1 MSTNRETTGLITFAI
16 LWLFCS
22 IHVIGA
28 ETRPNVILIFVDDLG
43 YCDSELYGC
52 DVPTPHLKQLA
63 DEGALF
69 TAGYVSS
76 PVCSPSRAGL
86 MTGRYQQRFGH
97 EFLPEGAP
105 NGDGGLPID
114 ERTLADAMK
123 EAGYITGMVGKWH
136 LGEMARFHPV
146 NRGFD
151 EFFGIVTGFSDYID
165 PTRTDVISLGRA
177 PKFITSMRDGTPET
191 PDTRWAGR
199 GPNSVMRGTTPVEEH
214 EYLTDA
220 FTRESIAFIN
230 KHKDE
235 PFFLYLP
242 YTVPH
247 TPIQVTRKYYD
258 RFPHIEH
265 EPTRV
270 KRAMIAALDDGI
282 GAILTTLQES
292 GLEENTLVVF
302 LSDNGAGAGGTDNT
316 PLRLGKHT
324 LFEGGIRVP
333 FTMKWPANIPAGITY
348 EHPVSALDIFPT
360 AVVAAGGELPDN
372 KELDGVD
379 LVPFL
384 NGSVSELPHEQL
396 YWRNGPNW
404 AIRAGNWKLTYA
416 AKRYWLY
423 DLSND
428 IGEITNLAEKQPG
441 TVKRLSARY
450 ESWNKGNIDPAWPP
464 LGAKTMTS
472 VSVDG
477 VPIHW
482 VF

>member
-1 MSTNRETTGLITFAI
+1 MDTKRKTTESITIAI
-16 LWLFCS
+16 LLLFCAT
-22 IHVIGA
+22 HAMGA

-52 DVPTPHLKQLA
+52 DIPTPNLKQLA
-63 DEGALF
+63 DEGTLF
-69 TAGYVSS
+69 TAGYVTS

-86 MTGRYQQRFGH
+86 LTGRSQQRFGH

-105 NGDGGLPID
+105 NEDGGLPIS
-114 ERTLADAMK
+114 EPTLADAMRQ
-123 EAGYITGMVGKWH
+123 AGYVTGMVGKWH
-136 LGEMARFHPV
+136 LGEQAQFHPI

-151 EFFGIVTGFSDYID
+151 EFFGIITGFTDYID
-165 PTRTDVISLGRA
+165 PTRTDVVSLRRA
-177 PKFITSMRDGTPET
+177 PKSIAPTSKNVQQTQET
-191 PDTRWAGR
+191 GWSGR
-199 GPNSVMRGTTPVEEH
+199 GPNTVMRGTTPVEEH

-220 FTRESIAFIN
+220 FTRESVAFIN
-230 KHKDE
+230 KHKE
-235 PFFLYLP
+235 QPFFLYLP

-247 TPIQVTRKYYD
+247 SPWQVTRKYYD
-258 RFPHIEH
+258 RFPHIKD

-270 KRAMIAALDDGI
+270 KRAMVSALDDGI
-282 GAILTTLQES
+282 GVIQKTLQEN

-333 FTMKWPANIPAGITY
+333 FSMKWPAKIPAGVTY
-348 EHPVSALDIFPT
+348 KHPVSALDIFPT
-360 AVVAAGGELPDN
+360 AVAAGGGELPDD
-372 KELDGVD
+372 KEMDGVD
-379 LVPFL
+379 LLPFL
-384 NGSVSELPHEQL
+384 NGSASEPPHEQL

-404 AIRAGNWKLTYA
+404 AIRDENWKLTYA

-428 IGEITNLAEKQPG
+428 IGERTNLAEKHPG
-441 TVKRLSARY
+441 IVHSLSAKY
-450 ESWNKGNIDPAWPP
+450 QTWNSGNIEPAWPP
-464 LGAKTMTS
+464 LGAKTQTA

-477 VPIHW
+477 VPVHW